1 MKIAISNIAW
11 QLEEEE
17 TIANIMQDLNIK
29 GVEIAPT
36 KIWNQPLFATDD
48 EIKSYRNFW
57 ASKNIEIVSLQALLF
72 GRNDL
77 TIFDDHNTR
86 KATLNYLKEIIN
98 LGSKLG
104 AKVFVFGSPKN
115 RNIGNLKVEEA
126 QEIAQE
132 FFYNLGEFAL
142 EKGVI
147 FCIEPNPTIYNCNF
161 VTNSHQGLELVT
173 KVNSKGFGLHLDSA
187 GMTLSEENIEPALTN
202 AIDKLCHFH
211 ISEPYLGQVGDNQ
224 VNHPIFAQTLRSL
237 NYPHWVSIEMKTQH
251 PTDNVSA
258 VTKALKSAIAV
269 YHP

>member
-17 TIANIMQDLNIK
+17 TVANIMRDLSIT

-36 KIWNQPLFATDD
+36 KIWNQPLSASDN
-48 EIKSYRNFW
+48 EIKSYRDFW
-57 ASKNIEIVSLQALLF
+57 HSKNIQIVSLQALLF

-77 TIFDDHNTR
+77 TIFDDKNIR
-86 KATLNYLKEIIN
+86 IATLDYLKRIIE

-104 AKVFVFGSPKN
+104 AKVLVFGSPKN
-115 RNIGNLKVEEA
+115 RNIGNLKIEEA

-132 FFYNLGEFAL
+132 FFYDLGEFAL

-147 FCIEPNPTIYNCNF
+147 FCIEPNPNIYNCNF
-161 VTNSHQGLELVT
+161 ITNSEQGLELVT

-211 ISEPYLGQVGDNQ
+211 MSEPYLGQVGDNL
-224 VNHPIFAQTLRSL
+224 VNHPIFAQTLRNL
-237 NYPHWVSIEMKTQH
+237 NYQHWVSIEMKTQH
-251 PTDNVSA
+251 PTNNVSA
-258 VTKALKSAIAV
+258 VSKALESAIAS
-269 YHP
+269 YS

>member
-17 TIANIMQDLNIK
+17 TIANIMQSFNIE

-36 KIWNQPLFATDD
+36 KIWNNPLNASDE
-48 EIKSYRNFW
+48 EIKSYRDFW
-57 ASKNIEIVSLQALLF
+57 GSKNIKIVALQALLF

-77 TIFDDHNTR
+77 TIFDDNNIR
-86 KATLNYLKEIIN
+86 KATLDYLKGIIE

-104 AKVFVFGSPKN
+104 ARVLVFGSPKN
-115 RNIGNLKVEEA
+115 RNIGNLTIEEA
-126 QEIAQE
+126 QIIAQE
-132 FFYNLGEFAL
+132 FFYNLGEFAFQN
-142 EKGVI
+142 GVI

-161 VTNSHQGLELVT
+161 VTNSQEGLELVM

-187 GMTLSEENIEPALTN
+187 AMTLSEENIEPALRN
-202 AIDKLCHFH
+202 SLDKLCHFH

-224 VNHPIFAQTLRSL
+224 VNHPIFAQTLSSL
-237 NYPHWVSIEMKTQH
+237 NYPHWKSIEMKAQH
-251 PTDNVSA
+251 PHDNVSA
-258 VTKALKSAIAV
+258 VTKALESAIAV